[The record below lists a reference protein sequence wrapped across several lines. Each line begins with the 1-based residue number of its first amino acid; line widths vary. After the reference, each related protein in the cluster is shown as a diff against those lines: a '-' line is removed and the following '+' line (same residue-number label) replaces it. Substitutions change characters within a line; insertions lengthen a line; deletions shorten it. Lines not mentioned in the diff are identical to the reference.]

1 MGVYLNPRNDAF
13 LESVNSEIYIDKT
26 KLISYTN
33 GVLGTEQKFIC
44 ISRPRRFGKSMTA
57 KMLAAYYCKDCDSEA
72 LFCNLQIAKDETYQK
87 HLNQYD
93 VIFFNVQD
101 FLSTVS
107 DAEQLVEQIQT
118 KLLRDMQKVYGD
130 RIDFTTNSL
139 LDVLQQIY
147 ADEGTAFVFIIDEWD
162 CIFREKKNN
171 IDVQTKYL
179 DFLRMLL
186 KDKAYVKLAY
196 MTGILPIKKY
206 GTHSALNM
214 FNEYSMTEPKAL
226 AEYIGFTED
235 EVVTL
240 CDKYKMDFDETKR
253 WYDGY
258 QLGKGLNIYNPK
270 SVVDAMLEQEFH
282 SYWSRT
288 ENYEALK
295 IYIDMNFDGL
305 KDAIVLMLGGERV
318 QINPGTF
325 NNDMTT
331 FYTKDDVLTLLV
343 HLGYLTY
350 NIETK
355 EVSIPNEE
363 VRGEF
368 YNAISTSKWDEVLKA
383 IRESDELLQKTWE
396 MDGDTVAE
404 RLDAVHMDLTSIL
417 SYNNENSLSCVISM
431 AYYSAR
437 NDYTMIRE
445 LPTGKGFADII
456 FLPHKYS
463 DKPAMIVELKWDQSA
478 ETALTQIKDKQ
489 YVNALEKYSGEIL
502 LVGINYDKESKKH
515 QCVIEKQYK

>member
-1 MGVYLNPRNDAF
+1 MGIYLNPRNDAF
-13 LESVNSEIYIDKT
+13 LESVNSEIYVDKT
-26 KLISYTN
+26 QLISYTN
-33 GVLGTEQKFIC
+33 SVLGTEQKFIC
-44 ISRPRRFGKSMTA
+44 MSRPRRFGKSMTA
-57 KMLAAYYCKDCDSEA
+57 KMLAAYYCKDCDSKDI
-72 LFCNLQIAKDETYQK
+72 FRNLQIAKDKSYQK
-87 HLNQYD
+87 YLNQYD

-107 DAEQLVEQIQT
+107 DVDRLVDQIQV
-118 KLLRDMQKVYGD
+118 KLLRDIQKVYGD
-130 RIDFTTNSL
+130 KIDSASDSL

-147 ADEGTAFVFIIDEWD
+147 ADNGTSFVFIIDEWD
-162 CIFREKKNN
+162 CIFREQKNR

-226 AEYIGFTED
+226 AEYIGFTEA
-235 EVVTL
+235 EVMML

-253 WYDGY
+253 WYNGY

-288 ENYEALK
+288 ENYEALR
-295 IYIDMNFDGL
+295 IYIEMNFDGL
-305 KDAIVLMLGGERV
+305 KDAIVFMLGGECV

-331 FYTKDDVLTLLV
+331 FHSKDDVLTLLV

-350 NIETK
+350 NTETK

-368 YNAISTSKWDEVLKA
+368 YNAISTTKWDEVLKT
-383 IRESDELLQKTWE
+383 IRDSDELLQKTWQL
-396 MDGDTVAE
+396 DGTAVAK
-404 RLDAVHMDLTSIL
+404 RLDAVHMELTSIL

-437 NDYTMIRE
+437 SEYTMIRE
-445 LPTGKGFADII
+445 LPTGKGFADIV
-456 FLPHKYS
+456 FLPHKDS
-463 DKPAMIVELKWDQSA
+463 DKPAMIVELKWDQSV
-478 ETALTQIKDKQ
+478 ETAISQIKEKR
-489 YVNALEKYSGEIL
+489 YVNALKDYKGQIL
-502 LVGINYDKESKKH
+502 LVGINYDKERKKH
-515 QCVIEKQYK
+515 NCIIESSQK

>member
-1 MGVYLNPRNDAF
+1 MGIYLNPRNDAF
-13 LESVNSEIYIDKT
+13 LESVNSEIYVDKT
-26 KLISYTN
+26 QLISYTN
-33 GVLGTEQKFIC
+33 SVLGTEQKFIC
-44 ISRPRRFGKSMTA
+44 MSRPRRFGKSMTA
-57 KMLAAYYCKDCDSEA
+57 KMLAAYYCKDCDSKDI
-72 LFCNLQIAKDETYQK
+72 FRNLQIAKDKSYQK
-87 HLNQYD
+87 YLNQYD

-107 DAEQLVEQIQT
+107 DVDRLVDQIQV
-118 KLLRDMQKVYGD
+118 KLLRDIQKVYGD
-130 RIDFTTNSL
+130 KIDSASDSL

-147 ADEGTAFVFIIDEWD
+147 ADNGTSFVFIIDEWD
-162 CIFREKKNN
+162 CIFREQKNR

-214 FNEYSMTEPKAL
+214 FNEYSMTEPKTL
-226 AEYIGFTED
+226 AEYIGFTEA
-235 EVVTL
+235 EVMTL

-253 WYDGY
+253 WYNGY

-288 ENYEALK
+288 ENYEALR
-295 IYIDMNFDGL
+295 IYIEMNFDGL
-305 KDAIVLMLGGERV
+305 KDAIVFMLGGECV

-331 FYTKDDVLTLLV
+331 FHSKDDVLTLLV

-350 NIETK
+350 NTETK

-368 YNAISTSKWDEVLKA
+368 YNTISTTKWDEVLKT
-383 IRESDELLQKTWE
+383 IRDSDELLQKTWQL
-396 MDGDTVAE
+396 DGTAVAK
-404 RLDAVHMDLTSIL
+404 RLDAVHMELTSIL

-437 NDYTMIRE
+437 SEYTMIRE
-445 LPTGKGFADII
+445 LPTGKGFADIV
-456 FLPHKYS
+456 FLPHKDS
-463 DKPAMIVELKWDQSA
+463 DKPAMIVELKWDQSV
-478 ETALTQIKDKQ
+478 ETAISQIKEKR
-489 YVNALEKYSGEIL
+489 YVNALKDYKGQIL
-502 LVGINYDKESKKH
+502 LVGINYDKERKEH
-515 QCVIEKQYK
+515 NCIIESSQK